1 MLVLDFY
8 FFIRKLYKH
17 IETETA
23 KKKKNKS
30 RTNWVWNNETDLFK
44 LWQQIETDKVYYWKT
59 HEILFKKK

>member
-44 LWQQIETDKVYYWKT
+44 VS
-59 HEILFKKK
+59 